1 MLKDLLAA
9 HKWQEADTETAN
21 LLRSYTGG
29 VIDFPCEDLHTIDQ
43 LWIDYSKGLFGFS
56 VQKAIY
62 QRINDTYQQ
71 IGGIRDYMKEPWEEF
86 AYQVGWYKNN
96 DWIAQHCTFDLT
108 APKGH
113 LPVLGAW
120 SESNDDWG
128 SDSWYGLSLGV
139 QWWYSQATDWNSR
152 NISDSNHR
160 YFSSLMSRLT
170 ACDIST

>member
-21 LLRSYTGG
+21 LLSSYTGG
-29 VIDFPCEDLHTIDQ
+29 VSSFSYEDLRTIDR
-43 LWIDYSKGLFGFS
+43 LWIEHSNCLFGFS

-71 IGGIRDYMKEPWEEF
+71 IGGTRDYMKEPWEEF

-96 DWIAQHCTFDLT
+96 EWIAQHCTFALT

-113 LPVLGAW
+113 LPVLGQW

-128 SDSWYGLSLGV
+128 GDKWYGLSLGV
-139 QWWYSQATDWNSR
+139 RSWYSEATGWHQD
-152 NISDSNHR
+152 NISDGHHR
-160 YFSSLMSRLT
+160 YFSYLMSRLT
-170 ACDIST
+170 ACDINT